1 MPHYLGMVVGHE
13 RFWAGTHAY
22 SDRTSYGCSTAPP
35 GTTMHYSRHHLPSSL
50 SHLPMIIF
58 LYKANFP
65 PQRHLFQTCPQGLQ
79 DFVGLLVWNTPF
91 PTVTCRNAPVSW
103 GVLLQILTSEMS
115 RLTPGISGVL
125 LWRFASHDQISH
137 MRSHLRYAAHTIN
150 RPRTWMKWMWYWDFS
165 KVIFI
170 QGITWQKINMLCE

>member
-1 MPHYLGMVVGHE
+1 MHIQIGPVM
-13 RFWAGTHAY
+13 AAQP
-22 SDRTSYGCSTAPP
+22 PP
-35 GTTMHYSRHHLPSSL
+35 GHYHALFPTSLTFISVTPSDD
-50 SHLPMIIF
+50 
-58 LYKANFP
+58 
-65 PQRHLFQTCPQGLQ
+65 HLFVQSQLPASKAPLPNLSPRAPRLRWAPGLKHA
-79 DFVGLLVWNTPF
+79 FSHCHVSWHACVS
-91 PTVTCRNAPVSW
+91 VSW

-137 MRSHLRYAAHTIN
+137 VRSHLRYAAHTIN

>member
-1 MPHYLGMVVGHE
+1 MHIQIGPVM
-13 RFWAGTHAY
+13 A
-22 SDRTSYGCSTAPP
+22 APP
-35 GTTMHYSRHHLPSSL
+35 PPGHYHALFPTSLTFISVTPSDDHLFVQTQL
-50 SHLPMIIF
+50 
-58 LYKANFP
+58 P

-91 PTVTCRNAPVSW
+91 PTVTCRDAPVSW

-115 RLTPGISGVL
+115 RSTPGISGVL

-137 MRSHLRYAAHTIN
+137 VRSHLRYAAHTIN

-170 QGITWQKINMLCE
+170 RGITWQQINMLCE

>member
-1 MPHYLGMVVGHE
+1 MHIQIGPVM
-13 RFWAGTHAY
+13 A
-22 SDRTSYGCSTAPP
+22 APP
-35 GTTMHYSRHHLPSSL
+35 PPGHYHALFPTSLTFISVTPFDDHLFVQTQL
-50 SHLPMIIF
+50 
-58 LYKANFP
+58 P

-103 GVLLQILTSEMS
+103 GVLLQILTPEMS
-115 RLTPGISGVL
+115 RLTAGISGVL
-125 LWRFASHDQISH
+125 LWRFASHDLISH
-137 MRSHLRYAAHTIN
+137 VRIHPRYAAHTIN
-150 RPRTWMKWMWYWDFS
+150 RPKTWMKWMWYWDFS

>member
-1 MPHYLGMVVGHE
+1 MVVGHE
-13 RFWAGTHAY
+13 CFWAGTHAY
-22 SDRTSYGCSTAPP
+22 SDRTSYGCSTAPRALP
-35 GTTMHYSRHHLPSSL
+35 CIIPDITYLHLCHTFRWSSFCTK
-50 SHLPMIIF
+50 P
-58 LYKANFP
+58 NFQ

-137 MRSHLRYAAHTIN
+137 VRSHPRYAAHTIN
-150 RPRTWMKWMWYWDFS
+150 RPKTWMKWMWYWDFS

>member
-1 MPHYLGMVVGHE
+1 MHIQIGPVM
-13 RFWAGTHAY
+13 AAQP
-22 SDRTSYGCSTAPP
+22 PP
-35 GTTMHYSRHHLPSSL
+35 GHYHALFPTSLTFNSVTPSDDHLFVQIQL
-50 SHLPMIIF
+50 
-58 LYKANFP
+58 P

-137 MRSHLRYAAHTIN
+137 VRSHLRYAAHTIN
-150 RPRTWMKWMWYWDFS
+150 RPKTWMKWMWYWDFS

-170 QGITWQKINMLCE
+170 QGITWQQINMLCE